1 MTNTTCNE
9 MSLFLDPAL
18 ASGFNCQTVPE
29 AGDPNAP
36 GFDINPKYTEIKL
49 TGYILSDR
57 FFTPVIDVYPVERF
71 SELLPEVIPTKLAA
85 LQALT
90 AGGPTGSKGLPFLP
104 NFNAS
109 QEFFAMY
116 QVLPFTSGNGIRF
129 LTQYSQFADPINN
142 HEIFYTYQGLTAD
155 GKYWVS
161 AILPVSNPLLPVDG
175 TNPPNGQSWDAFNNA
190 FNTYIPDITIQL
202 NAQTPGSYSPTTTM
216 LDALVASITIH

>member
-1 MTNTTCNE
+1 MKRIMYLLSLLSITMFACNISSTATPAVVTTSGVTATIPVPSEPPTASEPLQATGTPLPMTNTTCNE

-129 LTQYSQFADPINN
+129 LTLQ
-142 HEIFYTYQGLTAD
+142 
-155 GKYWVS
+155 
-161 AILPVSNPLLPVDG
+161 PVCR
-175 TNPPNGQSWDAFNNA
+175 
-190 FNTYIPDITIQL
+190 PD
-202 NAQTPGSYSPTTTM
+202 
-216 LDALVASITIH
+216 